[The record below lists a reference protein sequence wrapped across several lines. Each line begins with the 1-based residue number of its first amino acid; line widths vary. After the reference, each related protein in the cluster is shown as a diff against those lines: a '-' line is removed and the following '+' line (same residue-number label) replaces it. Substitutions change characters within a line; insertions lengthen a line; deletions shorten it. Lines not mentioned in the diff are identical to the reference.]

1 MSAREARKSIELA
14 READFSL
21 GRLCIRPSSREVLG
35 AGEKEVLEP
44 RVMQV
49 LVALARRRGEVISR
63 EDLVEECWAGRVVG
77 EDAISRCIA
86 RVRRLA
92 ETHGSFSIETIARVG
107 YRLTEE
113 PSTQS
118 SGAAKPVA
126 VLPGAGKSSKL
137 VRVLLAAAVI
147 IVAAY
152 IGATQWRS
160 RTAERVKQARVVAE
174 IVALVQKDQYGRAF
188 TLGLPL
194 LEDGRLTSDRVFAE
208 AWRQIV
214 LPTRPLVAEA
224 GATVYFKPY
233 HDGDGEWVKA
243 GITPFTG
250 MVDAPRGALRIKVT
264 KPGFR
269 TGFFVIANPGPS
281 VENDPPNAVIARQRV
296 SAVPLP
302 VVAEDTLPPDMVLVP
317 RTNIPVVLSGWSTD
331 GSGNHQRD
339 IPAFAIARNEV
350 TNQEFKQFVDA
361 GGYDNPA
368 WWQAMTF
375 QEEGRE
381 LTWEQARKR
390 FVDATNRPGPA
401 GWQLSTYPSG
411 QAEFPV
417 GGISWYEAV
426 AYARFRGAALPTV
439 HHWLR
444 AAFAP
449 YDVRFQVAPVVA
461 TLSRFSA
468 DSAVSARSAV
478 GLGPWGTYHM
488 SGNVREWVWNF
499 AGRNGLALG
508 GAWSDY
514 TSENHGAYTT
524 QPMNRAPTHGVRLMH
539 TLPGFAPAAEL
550 LEPIRLAYEL
560 SAQQREPVSDQAFAA
575 MRFQFSTAHVDPLEV
590 TVRPIQQSPVW
601 IAEEVTL
608 RFPDDERATL
618 YIVSPRSHRKP
629 LQPIIY
635 GPPQNCCNLKRP
647 NRNTLEQL
655 RVAEFVVNSG
665 RALVMPIWW
674 NSYERWLPPA
684 VDPDARTDLQRKE
697 ALAWQRDLSVA
708 LDYLESRDDVDATK
722 AGYLGFSRGAT
733 YNAIELAIE
742 PRLKAAVLLSGGI
755 SLAEPIH
762 PMIDLVNYAPRIGIP
777 VLMINGRFDHIFP
790 YTQSQKRL
798 FDLLGT
804 PANKKSHIV
813 YDGGHFTYPPNS
825 VARDASNWFDQHL
838 GPVH

>member
-1 MSAREARKSIELA
+1 MSPREARISIDLA

-21 GRLCIRPSSREVLG
+21 GGLRIRPSSREVLA

-49 LVALARRRGEVISR
+49 LVALSRRRGEVISR
-63 EDLVEECWAGRVVG
+63 EDLIEECWAGRVVG

-92 ETHGSFSIETIARVG
+92 EAHGSFSVETIARVG
-107 YRLTEE
+107 YRLTEN
-113 PSTQS
+113 PSSQSS
-118 SGAAKPVA
+118 SGATPAAVPPGPV
-126 VLPGAGKSSKL
+126 KSSRL
-137 VRVLLAAAVI
+137 APILLAAAI
-147 IVAAY
+147 FIVAAY
-152 IGATQWRS
+152 FGATQWRNT
-160 RTAERVKQARVVAE
+160 TAERERQARVVTE
-174 IVALVQKDQYGRAF
+174 ILSLVQRDRYGRAF
-188 TLGLPL
+188 ALGLPL
-194 LEDGRLTSDRVFAE
+194 LAEERHKSDRVFAE

-214 LPTRPLVAEA
+214 LPTRLLVAEA

-233 HDGDGEWVKA
+233 HDVDGEWIEA
-243 GITPFTG
+243 GTTPLTG
-250 MVDAPRGALRIKVT
+250 MVDAPRGTLRIKIT

-269 TGFFVIANPGPS
+269 TGFFVISNPGPS
-281 VENDPPNAVIARQRV
+281 VENDPPNTVMARQQL
-296 SAVPLP
+296 SAIPLP
-302 VVAEDTLPPDMVLVP
+302 LVAEQTLPAEMVLVP

-331 GSGNHQRD
+331 VSGSHQQD

-350 TNQEFKQFVDA
+350 TNQEFKQFIDA

-368 WWQAMTF
+368 YWQAMKF
-375 QEEGRE
+375 QEDDRE

-390 FVDATNRPGPA
+390 FVDATGRPGPA

-426 AYARFRGAALPTV
+426 AYARFRGATLPTV

-449 YDVRFQVAPVVA
+449 YDVRFNVAPVVA
-461 TLSRFSA
+461 TVSRFSA
-468 DSAVSARSAV
+468 DSPVSARSAV

-499 AGRNGLALG
+499 AGKNGLALG

-514 TSENHGAYTT
+514 ASENHGAYTT
-524 QPMNRAPTHGVRLMH
+524 QPMNRAPTHGLRLMH

-550 LEPIRLAYEL
+550 LEPIRLAYDL
-560 SAQQREPVSDQAFAA
+560 SAQQREPVSDEAFAA
-575 MRFQFSTAHVDPLEV
+575 MRFQFSTARIDPLEV

-608 RFPDDERATL
+608 RFPGEELATL
-618 YIVSPRSHRKP
+618 YIVSPRAHRKP

-674 NSYERWLPPA
+674 NSYERLWPPA
-684 VDPDARTDLQRKE
+684 LDPDAITDLQRKE

-708 LDYLESRDDVDATK
+708 LDYLQSRDDVDVEK

-755 SLAEPIH
+755 SVAEPIH
-762 PMIDLVNYAPRIGIP
+762 PMLDLVNYAPRIGIP

-790 YTQSQKRL
+790 YAPSQKRL

-825 VARDASNWFDQHL
+825 VARDASNWFDRYL
-838 GPVH
+838 GSVR